1 MKISRKLENACRVLV
16 QLANRYD
23 AGGVSRVEELAQAEE
38 VSSSFLLQIL
48 NDLRKS
54 GLVSSKRGKF
64 GGYQLARPPRE
75 ISLGQVVEALEGG
88 LIDVDLEVLGESGQR
103 VVSAW
108 QEIARHVDAKLHATT
123 LEDMAGTASADMF
136 YI

>member
-1 MKISRKLENACRVLV
+1 MLV
-16 QLANRYD
+16 QLAHRYD
-23 AGGVSRVEELAQAEE
+23 AGGVSRVEELAQVEE
-38 VSSSFLLQIL
+38 VSPSFLLQIL
-48 NDLRKS
+48 NDLRKN

-64 GGYQLARPPRE
+64 GGYQLARHPRE

-88 LIDVDLEVLGESGQR
+88 LIDVDFEVVGESGQR

-108 QEIARHVDAKLHATT
+108 QEISRYVDAKLQATS
-123 LEDMAGTASADMF
+123 LEEMAGTASADMF